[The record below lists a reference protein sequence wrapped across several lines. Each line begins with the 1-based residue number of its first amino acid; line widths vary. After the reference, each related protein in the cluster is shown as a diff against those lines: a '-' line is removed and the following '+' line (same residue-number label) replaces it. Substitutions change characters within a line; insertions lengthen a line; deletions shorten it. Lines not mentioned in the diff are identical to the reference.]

1 MSIVK
6 GSIVRAKSGREK
18 NGFFVVLDCNE
29 KFAYI
34 VDGKR
39 RKVEAPKKKS
49 LIHLSSTN
57 TVVKGSIETNPQ
69 IKRVLNDFIKNGG

>member
-6 GSIVRAKSGREK
+6 GSIVRAKSRRQK
-18 NGFFVVLDCNE
+18 NRFKVVLECNKKYKYNTDE
-29 KFAYI
+29 
-34 VDGKR
+34 KR